1 MPSIREKLAKKR
13 SKLASRDVRDRQ
25 RSTALPD
32 FQEGSFYY
40 IEINLIGSNPYQPR
54 QYFDPAALAE
64 LSRSIKQKGVI
75 QPIIVRRDE
84 DGHIFL
90 VAGERRL
97 RAAKQAGLEKIPAVL
112 TKGNPIEISL
122 IENLQRENLNP
133 VEEAEALARMTEE
146 YNYTQE
152 QLALAIGKARTTI
165 TETLSLNKLPESIRN
180 ECRQADLY
188 SRRLLVEVA
197 KQKTIEEKI
206 SLFEEI
212 KKRGL
217 KSDDVR
223 RITRKRSKKPGHTPT
238 AIALDQARRLCHNL
252 EKIDLDSSE
261 DTEILQLVI
270 ELKNLRERID
280 SLIG

>member
-13 SKLASRDVRDRQ
+13 SKLASRKTRERQ
-25 RSTALPD
+25 KSTALPD

-54 QYFDPAALAE
+54 QYFDPVALAE

-97 RAAKQAGLEKIPAVL
+97 RAAKQAGLGKIPAVI

-180 ECRQADLY
+180 ECRQAGLY

-197 KQKTIEEKI
+197 KQKTIEERI

-223 RITRKRSKKPGHTPT
+223 RITRKGSKKSGRTPT

>member
-1 MPSIREKLAKKR
+1 MRKAGDS
-13 SKLASRDVRDRQ
+13 Q
-25 RSTALPD
+25 RSPALPD

-40 IEINLIGSNPYQPR
+40 IEIDLIRSNPYQPR

-64 LSRSIKQKGVI
+64 LSRSVKQKGVI
-75 QPIIVRRDE
+75 QPVIVRRDE

-180 ECRQADLY
+180 ECRRADLY

-197 KQKTIEEKI
+197 KQKTMEERI

-212 KKRGL
+212 KMRGL

-223 RITRKRSKKPGHTPT
+223 RITRKRSKKPDRTPT
-238 AIALDQARRLCHNL
+238 AIALDQTRRLCHNL
-252 EKIDLDSSE
+252 EKIDLDGSE